1 MNKYTHWWSHLW
13 YRSNH
18 SSSSIVQDGGD
29 TTINRTV
36 TIYFRLFP
44 DLCHHIGRGIN
55 PHGRA
60 ITGSVF
66 RCGYSGLGIHV
77 HVWVFVF
84 WVFMLGFGYSFSG
97 ILIWVGYWGSVFRC
111 GYSGLGI
118 SVQVWVFMFKY
129 FTWHDYVIT
138 AVKFSC
144 HSPHPCTDAH
154 CPTLVN
160 YPCTTSEQIPA
171 AQSGGNTWLG

>member
-1 MNKYTHWWSHLW
+1 MNKYTHWWNHLW
-13 YRSNH
+13 YRLNH
-18 SSSSIVQDGGD
+18 SPSSIVQDGGD
-29 TTINRTV
+29 TTINGTV
-36 TIYFRLFP
+36 LIYFWPFP

-97 ILIWVGYWGSVFRC
+97 ILIWVLRF
-111 GYSGLGI
+111 
-118 SVQVWVFMFKY
+118 SVQVWVFRFGY
-129 FTWHDYVIT
+129 
-138 AVKFSC
+138 SC
-144 HSPHPCTDAH
+144 SSISHGMISCEVCLSSTSSMHWCTLPHPWQLPLYHLWADSHSPIRWKHVTWSRR
-154 CPTLVN
+154 TLR
-160 YPCTTSEQIPA
+160 
-171 AQSGGNTWLG
+171 